1 MLLLALLPRLPL
13 PPALLPSFLA
23 GLSSVSAATHT
34 AFTLAA
40 LVLGLKQGLR
50 GAAPLL
56 PPAVAAAVSSGS
68 GSGSGSGIGS
78 GNGSGSGRS
87 SGSGRGA
94 HSDANASYGGG
105 KASTTNQSQRA
116 QMQAQTQARLQQSGP
131 QSLVGAQTAKQS
143 APLTIAVAVPA
154 VWLVLYGLEALMVVN
169 QSQVALVGA
178 AATAAIVSTSSLLL
192 SRAAL

>member
-56 PPAVAAAVSSGS
+56 PPAVAAAVS
-68 GSGSGSGIGS
+68 SGSGSGIGS